1 MYHHIGSGGRRYW
14 GDKGAGIL
22 FTDGASILLLK
33 RAKEG
38 ASADHGETWGI
49 PGGKTE
55 QGESP
60 IDTAVRE
67 TKEEAGNVEGTRF
80 AQFDE
85 RDGRHV
91 FTVFLYKV
99 RNPFEIKL
107 SNEHTESKWISLQEL
122 RNFPLHPKFEEH
134 LPYYLK
140 AIQRKFHK
148 TLTDG
153 S

>member
-1 MYHHIGSGGRRYW
+1 MYHHIGLGGRRYW

-22 FTDGASILLLK
+22 FTDGERILLLK
-33 RAKEG
+33 RAQEG
-38 ASADHGETWGI
+38 AAADHGETWGI
-49 PGGKTE
+49 PGGKAE
-55 QGESP
+55 KGECP
-60 IDTAVRE
+60 IDTAIRE

-99 RNPFEIKL
+99 RSPFEVKL
-107 SNEHTESKWISLQEL
+107 STEHTDSRWIALKDLKS
-122 RNFPLHPKFEEH
+122 FPLHPKFEEH
-134 LPYYLK
+134 LPYYLR

-148 TLTDG
+148 M

>member
-1 MYHHIGSGGRRYW
+1 MYQHIGKGGRRYW

-22 FTDGASILLLK
+22 FTDGTSILLLK
-33 RAKEG
+33 RAKDG
-38 ASADHGETWGI
+38 DSADYGETWGI

-55 QGESP
+55 KGEMP
-60 IDTAVRE
+60 IETAVRE
-67 TKEEAGNVEGTRF
+67 TKEEAGSVEGTRF

-99 RNPFEIKL
+99 RSPFKIKL
-107 SNEHTESKWISLQEL
+107 SNEHTDSKWIDLADLKKFS
-122 RNFPLHPKFEEH
+122 LHPKFQEH

-148 TLTDG
+148 IN